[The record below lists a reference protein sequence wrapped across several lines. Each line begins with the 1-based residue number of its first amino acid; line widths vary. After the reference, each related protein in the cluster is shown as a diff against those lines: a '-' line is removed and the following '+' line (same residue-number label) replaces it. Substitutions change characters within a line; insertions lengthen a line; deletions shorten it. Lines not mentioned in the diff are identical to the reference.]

1 MRRSVQSLYLVYQMA
16 YQKEAGNG
24 DAVVETL
31 RRAIVRARTRPG
43 ARIIERDVAAELGV
57 SRTPVREA
65 LARLQREGLVTAV
78 AGRQRNLLE
87 VAPLTVRELQQTSA
101 ATAALEGIGAAAAC
115 SQPKSSRLALARQLA
130 SVLDSVAKE
139 MAPAAGSFARAL
151 ELDERFHRM
160 LADDFLEPAI
170 GGCLE
175 AVRTQVYR
183 YSWMFSPKT
192 GVSPAD
198 FRAEHAPMVA
208 ALRKGDAAA
217 LFAALEANWSG
228 FAARITPFLGEG

>member
-1 MRRSVQSLYLVYQMA
+1 MA
-16 YQKEAGNG
+16 YLKGAANG
-24 DAVVETL
+24 DAVVEAL

-101 ATAALEGIGAAAAC
+101 ATAALEGIGAAAAA
-115 SQPKSSRLALARQLA
+115 SQPKSSRAVLARQLD
-130 SVLDSVAKE
+130 SVLESVAKE
-139 MAPAAGSFARAL
+139 MAPAGGSFARAL

-160 LADDFLEPAI
+160 LADDFLEPSIVA
-170 GGCLE
+170 CLE
-175 AVRTQVYR
+175 AMRTHVYR
-183 YSWMFSPKT
+183 YAWMFSPKT
-192 GVSPAD
+192 GVRAAG
-198 FRAEHAPMVA
+198 FKAEHAPMVA
-208 ALRKGDAAA
+208 ALRKGDATA
-217 LFAALEANWSG
+217 LGAALEANWSG
-228 FAARITPFLGEG
+228 FATRITPFLAEV